1 MNLSLSQL
9 QALKADIVADSTL
22 NAIPKTT
29 DGCQLVADAYN
40 LLAAVDHWVWRTSV
54 GETDYTRNS
63 GLDTDGTTVTT
74 WSWTTYIGRSQ
85 GERDAW
91 PRLFM
96 GGGTGCNPS
105 LANVRSAFTDI
116 FSGAGGANQRAHL
129 LAISRRKAT
138 RGEKL
143 FAVGS
148 GTAASPSAMAAEGV
162 MSGQNVSAAMA
173 T

>member
-1 MNLSLSQL
+1 MVLTTAQL

-22 NAIPKTT
+22 NAIPKNS

-40 LLAAVDHWVWRTSV
+40 LAAAVDHWVWRTSV

-63 GLDTDGTTVTT
+63 GIDTDGTTVTT

-105 LANVRSAFTDI
+105 LVNVRSAFTDI
-116 FSGAGGANQRAHL
+116 FSGAGGATQRAHL

-138 RGEKL
+138 RAEKL
-143 FAVGS
+143 FAAGS
-148 GTAASPSAMAAEGV
+148 GTAASPSVMAAEGV
-162 MSGQNVSAAMA
+162 MTSTNVFAAMA
-173 T
+173 S